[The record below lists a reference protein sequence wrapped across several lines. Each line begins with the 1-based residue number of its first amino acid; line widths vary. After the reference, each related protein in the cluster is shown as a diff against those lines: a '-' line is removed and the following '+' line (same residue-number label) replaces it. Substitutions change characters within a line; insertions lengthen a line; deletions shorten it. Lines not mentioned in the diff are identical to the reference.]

1 MVQNKLELLPMQ
13 DGSVRWAGRGAC
25 LVPLS
30 PRTARA
36 QPNAV
41 HLQSD
46 SPSCSIFSEFRSIS
60 RHWSVMKD
68 ARLGAYVAAKF
79 ALVVFCF
86 ALPSVAVALKLTP
99 QQFNAGALLLTQKA
113 FNDGVN
119 RYNQWF
125 WDMISY
131 LEEQPTFPAESQ
143 WGGCGNPQYQYFPDP
158 TPCPSFAGQKCSRI
172 TLDQSKV
179 RFQIAAGNKMVV
191 SAPGVK
197 VVTGARVWLRESKHI
212 LFWCVHSDI
221 CNNNVVSITTTF
233 DLTLVFDV
241 AFDLSSGVI
250 TISSE
255 PPALGGLQDD
265 LEGCRP
271 DWWARHTG
279 NWHQQLNNAI
289 KTFIEQ
295 AAAKE
300 TSTLAL
306 PHEFYPDPSVK
317 VTYVVTAM
325 LWCPQPLAAPC
336 MTHFPDAYVVFI
348 AIGTIQFVPPN
359 GAPPVTYIPDPVYAA
374 VTVPLDFPPSGPD
387 AALPMLTAVRM
398 SAIVLSG
405 LMWVADQSG
414 ATAYHSNGT
423 ILDASFN
430 MTVSYSPPTTGIRS
444 LNILNMTIASGLV
457 DCRCW
462 LTANATTYPDA
473 KPVMVISFEN
483 VLAIG
488 TVLFTNDTFPGLII
502 RIDHIDT
509 SQMTSA
515 PILPPLPLPLDFQTD
530 MVKLGVAGLQPV
542 MNLYLQH
549 NPFLLPSELL
559 PFTSHPILTS
569 VPLEAALP
577 HGAGFIQILSVCSFE
592 GQSQFDKCMYH
603 SQTPDVMSPSVS
615 VSVREDQGGLFMSS
629 KIFTGSNNEL
639 RNSDDSEGLLLN
651 LFMGTST
658 CEYSMQS
665 SSTVYSLTPT
675 VGACLPM
682 QPVDPT
688 VNFTSYY
695 NLTGYSQSLNLSALC
710 DDQTCKN
717 CLVLS
722 EGGLSESCIGIA
734 SETSSFTLGEVCK
747 GSASIAGGFV
757 IATFNP
763 NFYGAATCDVVVADG
778 NADRLVSFETL
789 GPADDICR
797 SGPNGLFS
805 SVAAKATGNLDFR
818 FNCGFSN
825 CSSCEIE
832 LSDITPDQ
840 CTILYSNFSQIVA
853 VKVWSLADIGVC
865 DASKESITTLII
877 IILVSV
883 FGFIAGI
890 AIVRILYMKQYVL
903 KSSCSS
909 FTSHVLESVVN
920 FREII
925 RNRKF
930 ISRLKSCVT
939 TMMMTALES
948 FWQHAVDMNV
958 WFKTSFGWRLS
969 KSREQPIFGDLV
981 QFVLVCLCGAVCK
994 WWSEVWLVRHY

>member
-1 MVQNKLELLPMQ
+1 MTKVDRP
-13 DGSVRWAGRGAC
+13 GAH
-25 LVPLS
+25 P
-30 PRTARA
+30 
-36 QPNAV
+36 
-41 HLQSD
+41 
-46 SPSCSIFSEFRSIS
+46 
-60 RHWSVMKD
+60 
-68 ARLGAYVAAKF
+68 AAKYF
-79 ALVVFCF
+79 SLAIFFF
-86 ALPSVAVALKLTP
+86 ALPIGAIAIRLTP
-99 QQFNAGALLLTQKA
+99 QQFNAGALLLTQNA

-125 WDMISY
+125 WDMITY

-158 TPCPSFAGQKCSRI
+158 NPCPSFAGQKCSHI
-172 TLDQSKV
+172 TVDQSKV

-233 DLTLVFDV
+233 DLTLVLDV
-241 AFDLSSGVI
+241 AFDSTSGVI

-255 PPALGGLQDD
+255 PPTLGNLQDD

-300 TSTLAL
+300 TSELAL

-317 VTYVVTAM
+317 VTYFINAM

-336 MTHFPDAYVVFI
+336 MAGFPDAYVVFI
-348 AIGTIQFVPPN
+348 SIGTIQYVPLN
-359 GAPPVTYIPDPVYAA
+359 GAPPVSYIPDPVYSA

-387 AALPMLTAVRM
+387 VGLPMLTAVRI

-414 ATAYHSNGT
+414 ATAYHTNGT

-430 MTVSYSPPTTGIRS
+430 TTVSYSPPATGIRS

-462 LTANATTYPDA
+462 LTANSTLFPDA

-488 TVLFTNDTFPGLII
+488 TVLYTNDTFPGLII

-515 PILPPLPLPLDFQTD
+515 PILPPLPLPLDFQAD

-549 NPFLLPSELL
+549 NPFLLPPELL
-559 PFTSHPILTS
+559 PFTSHPILSS
-569 VPLEAALP
+569 VPLEATLP
-577 HGAGFIQILSVCSFE
+577 HGAGFIQILSVCSFQ
-592 GQSQFDKCMYH
+592 GQTQYDKCMYYSETRDTMTPLVSGVPINKVYGDFFST
-603 SQTPDVMSPSVS
+603 SQIS
-615 VSVREDQGGLFMSS
+615 
-629 KIFTGSNNEL
+629 TGSNDAF
-639 RNSDDSEGLLLN
+639 SDSDNSEGLLLN
-651 LFMGTST
+651 LFMGTSK
-658 CEYSMQS
+658 CEYSMHS

-675 VGACLPM
+675 KGACLPM
-682 QPVDPT
+682 QPGDPA

-717 CLVLS
+717 CLVFS

-734 SETSSFTLGEVCK
+734 SETSSFALGEVCK
-747 GSASIAGGFV
+747 GSGSISGGFV

-778 NADRLVSFETL
+778 NADRVVSYDTL
-789 GPADDICR
+789 GPADGMCR
-797 SGPNGLFS
+797 SGPNGMFS
-805 SVAAKATGNLDFR
+805 IVTAKSTGNVDFR
-818 FNCGFSN
+818 FNCEFSN

-832 LSDITPDQ
+832 LVDITPDQ
-840 CTILYSNFSQIVA
+840 CTILYSNFSQIIA
-853 VKVWSLADIGVC
+853 VKVWSLVDIGMC
-865 DASKESITTLII
+865 DASKQSITTLIV

-890 AIVRILYMKQYVL
+890 AIIRILYIRQHVL
-903 KSSCSS
+903 KSSWVSLSS
-909 FTSHVLESVVN
+909 HLVESVAS

-925 RNRKF
+925 RKRNLA
-930 ISRLKSCVT
+930 SRLKSFIT
-939 TMMMTALES
+939 SIMMSAVDSL
-948 FWQHAVDMNV
+948 WQHALNIIA
-958 WFKTSFGWRLS
+958 WFKNSIGWRLS
-969 KSREQPIFGDLV
+969 KSRQPLYGDLV
-981 QFVLVCLCGAVCK
+981 QFVPVCLCGAICK
-994 WWSEVWLVRHY
+994 WWSEVWMV